1 MAYRTELMEQIL
13 TSKQAQLFID
23 KMAPIY
29 GNAYTF
35 LWILQS
41 VCVVLDDLMT
51 YPEELKKQVTP
62 QTATWTLDFWEKEYG
77 IATDPL
83 KTIEQRQQSLTQ
95 IIKANARNNPK
106 TLEDLIQAITGYK
119 TEIIENVATN
129 KFRVEVHG
137 YVDDTSGIIKVIEK
151 RKPAHLIYEL
161 SIGEKLDTE
170 VSMYNSVV
178 GYIMNETYGK
188 VEVIN

>member
-1 MAYRTELMEQIL
+1 MSYRTELMEQIL

-41 VCVVLDDLMT
+41 ICVVLDDVMEL
-51 YPEELKKQVTP
+51 PEELKKQVTP

-77 IATDPL
+77 VATDPS
-83 KTIEQRQQSLTQ
+83 KSIEQRQQSLTK

-106 TLEDLIQAITGYK
+106 TLEDLIQAITGYE
-119 TEIIENVATN
+119 TEILENISKN
-129 KFRVEVHG
+129 KFRIKVYG
-137 YVDDTSGIIKVIEK
+137 YVEDVSGIIKIIEK
-151 RKPAHLIYEL
+151 RKPAHLIYDLAVGEL
-161 SIGEKLDTE
+161 LSTE
-170 VSMYNSVV
+170 TATYNGVQ
-178 GYIMNETYGK
+178 GYIMSETYGK

>member
-51 YPEELKKQVTP
+51 YPEEIKKQVTP

-77 IATDPL
+77 IATDPS
-83 KTIEQRQQSLTQ
+83 KTIEQRQQSLTR
-95 IIKANARNNPK
+95 IIRANARNNPK
-106 TLEDLIQAITGYK
+106 TLEDLIQAITGYTTK
-119 TEIIENVATN
+119 IVENVAKNT
-129 KFRVEVHG
+129 FRVEVYG
-137 YVDDTSGIIKVIEK
+137 YVDDTSGIVKVIEK

-161 SIGEKLDTE
+161 VVGELLDTE
-170 VSMYNSVV
+170 TTTYSGVV
-178 GYIMNETYGK
+178 GLITNETYGK

>member
-1 MAYRTELMEQIL
+1 MSYRTELMEQIL

-51 YPEELKKQVTP
+51 YPEEIKKQVTP
-62 QTATWTLDFWEKEYG
+62 QTATWTLHYWEKEYG

-83 KTIEQRQQSLTQ
+83 KTIEQRQQSLTK
-95 IIKANARNNPK
+95 IIRANARNNPK

-119 TEIIENVATN
+119 TEIVENVGKN
-129 KFRVEVHG
+129 KFRIKVYG
-137 YVDDTSGIIKVIEK
+137 YVEDTSGIVKVIEK

-161 SIGEKLDTE
+161 AVGETLDTE
-170 VSMYNSVV
+170 VATYNGVV

>member
-1 MAYRTELMEQIL
+1 MSYRTDLMEQIL

-29 GNAYTF
+29 GNATTF

-41 VCVVLDDLMT
+41 LCVVLDDLMT
-51 YPEELKKQVTP
+51 YPEEIKKQVTP
-62 QTATWTLDFWEKEYG
+62 QTATWTLSYWEKEYG
-77 IATDPL
+77 IATDPS

-95 IIKANARNNPK
+95 IIRANARNNPK
-106 TLEDLIQAITGYK
+106 TLEDLIQSVTGYK
-119 TEIIENVATN
+119 TEIIENVAKNT
-129 KFRVEVHG
+129 FRVEIHG

-161 SIGEKLDTE
+161 SIGEKLETE
-170 VSMYNSVV
+170 VPIYNSVV